1 MFVPLLL
8 SGKDLVPSIMAEMVA
23 RNSVCCQMLTFF
35 QSLG

>member
-8 SGKDLVPSIMAEMVA
+8 PGKDLVPSMTAEMVA
-23 RNSVCCQMLTFF
+23 HHSVCCRRLTFF